1 MSPEGDAAVAA
12 TGSSGIVGASGQSS
26 AALTPP
32 AGRGAN
38 RPIPGP
44 ADRVTFFAEQARN
57 RRISWALGLVA
68 IAAVVVTGIPVGVI
82 AGPMIYILTMP
93 IWVAATVLFPHSAW
107 MVMLVVPGMLLPMLL
122 GSASINSHIT
132 VTGPHGVHAMHGA
145 GPVLLVAFVV
155 AVLPGAVL
163 FFGLWR
169 VVRVVL
175 RRSGAAGILRK
186 LGARPPHPDDVEE
199 RMLVDVVEEVAVAAG
214 IRLPHVAIIDA
225 EAAGGAANAAAVG
238 WSVDDATVVV
248 TRPLLDLLTREQ
260 AQAMA
265 ARVVASIANG
275 DLRVTFLML
284 SIFQTVRALQYMLFG
299 VSRGRTLRVL
309 WRCARLA
316 VRRASPVSD
325 AERAS
330 DEAVVVEL
338 LDIGSFHTD
347 LGTALTPRES
357 VLGCLFSPLLAPV
370 RFAAWTMGFVIG
382 ASEMLLTGPLVD
394 AVWRS
399 RELLADATAVQI
411 TRDPDGLASALAR
424 LRRAAVMVPKA
435 DVISCLFAAWWRGP
449 AGSEQSGNAITLF
462 GRNPHV
468 AADRRLAQLLAIGA
482 HPDAVQGQDG
492 SRAVT
497 ALPSSRGPLDFSQ
510 YNPAA
515 VTLVG
520 VLFVQF
526 VAIMMWFT
534 VWLTSAELF
543 GLGFLGLWLA
553 HRLGGVP

>member
-1 MSPEGDAAVAA
+1 MSPEGDAAIAA
-12 TGSSGIVGASGQSS
+12 AGSSGIVGALGQPS
-26 AALTPP
+26 AALTPA
-32 AGRGAN
+32 AGRGAY

-68 IAAVVVTGIPVGVI
+68 IAAVVLTGIPVGVI

-93 IWVAATVLFPHSAW
+93 IWIAMTVLFPHSAW
-107 MVMLVVPGMLLPMLL
+107 MVMLVVPGMLLPMLW
-122 GSASINSHIT
+122 AA
-132 VTGPHGVHAMHGA
+132 PHQLAHHSCGA
-145 GPVLLVAFVV
+145 AWCARDARHRTAVARRFVV

-169 VVRVVL
+169 IVRVVL

-214 IRLPHVAIIDA
+214 IGTPRVAILDA

-260 AQAMA
+260 AQAIA

-275 DLRVTFLML
+275 DLRITFLML

-316 VRRASPVSD
+316 VRPASPVSD

-338 LDIGSFHTD
+338 LDVGSFHTD
-347 LGTALTPRES
+347 LGTALTPRGS

-424 LRRAAVMVPKA
+424 LRRVAVMVPKA
-435 DVISCLFAAWWRGP
+435 DVISCLFAAWWRAP
-449 AGSEQSGNAITLF
+449 AGSDPSGNAITLF
-462 GRNPHV
+462 SRNPHV

-482 HPDAVQGQDG
+482 HPVVVQGQDG
-492 SRAVT
+492 SRAVS
-497 ALPSSRGPLDFSQ
+497 ALPSSGGPLDFSQ

-520 VLFVQF
+520 VLFVQL
-526 VAIMMWFT
+526 VATMMWFT

-553 HRLGGVP
+553 HRLGGVL

>member
-1 MSPEGDAAVAA
+1 M
-12 TGSSGIVGASGQSS
+12 VGASGQPS
-26 AALTPP
+26 AALTTP
-32 AGRGAN
+32 AGHGVN

-68 IAAVVVTGIPVGVI
+68 LAAIVLTGIPVGVI

-93 IWVAATVLFPHSAW
+93 VWLALTALFPHSVW
-107 MVMLVVPGMLLPMLL
+107 MVMLVVPAMLLPMLL
-122 GSASINSHIT
+122 GSTVNSRII
-132 VTGPHGVHAMHGA
+132 VTGLQGAHALHGA
-145 GPVLLVAFVV
+145 GPLLLVALVV

-163 FFGLWR
+163 FFALWGI
-169 VVRVVL
+169 VRVVL
-175 RRSGAAGILRK
+175 RRAGAAGILRK
-186 LGARPPHPDDVEE
+186 LGARPPHPDDAEE

-214 IRLPHVAIIDA
+214 IRAPHVAIMDA

-260 AQAMA
+260 AQATA

-275 DLRVTFLML
+275 DLRITFFML

-309 WRCARLA
+309 WACARFA
-316 VRRASPVSD
+316 TRRASLVSD
-325 AERAS
+325 AERAK
-330 DEAVVVEL
+330 DEAVAMDL

-347 LGTALTPRES
+347 LGTALTPRGS

-382 ASEMLLTGPLVD
+382 ASEMLLTGPLVN

-399 RELLADATAVQI
+399 RELLADATAVQL

-424 LRRAAVMVPKA
+424 LRRVAVMVPKA
-435 DVISCLFAAWWRGP
+435 DAVSCLFAAWWRGP
-449 AGSEQSGNAITLF
+449 AGSDQSGTPITLF
-462 GRNPHV
+462 ARKSHV
-468 AADRRLAQLLAIGA
+468 TADRRLAHLLAIGA
-482 HPDAVQGQDG
+482 HQDAVQGPDDSG
-492 SRAVT
+492 VVT
-497 ALPSSRGPLDFSQ
+497 ARPFSGGSLDFSP

-520 VLFVQF
+520 VIFVQF

-543 GLGFLGLWLA
+543 GLGLLGFWLA
-553 HRLGGVP
+553 RRFGGGP